1 MDTKEEIYS
10 IILNTDKTLVFTSE
24 TMARNTLSDF
34 ISTHPGRAV
43 FKDRFISWDR
53 FLLTL
58 CDIKNKREV
67 TDTERMAFVSLFIK
81 KHGLGYLSYFVDS
94 KYSESI
100 PSFTRYIS
108 RILPYFPNKENS
120 NLSFIDK
127 RMKEDIEKIRPE
139 YEEYLEERNLYEE
152 RYLDR
157 DLSRI
162 EKDKIVFVY
171 PD

>member
-1 MDTKEEIYS
+1 MDTKEEIDS

-67 TDTERMAFVSLFIK
+67 TDTERIAFVSLFIK
-81 KHGLGYLSYFVDS
+81 KHGLDYLSYFVDS

-108 RILPYFPNKENS
+108 RILPYLPNKDS
-120 NLSFIDK
+120 MPLFIDK
-127 RMKEDIEKIRPE
+127 SMKEDIEKIKRQINTLFSINN
-139 YEEYLEERNLYEE
+139 Y
-152 RYLDR
+152 
-157 DLSRI
+157 
-162 EKDKIVFVY
+162 K
-171 PD
+171 